1 MSRGEAGT
9 GPSLWCVPGRYRTLV
24 PSPRQRYAP
33 PGPRVCQ
40 QWPPPQTQQPPLA
53 LKHSDFVRSR
63 EEKSF
68 TKDNKRQ
75 KSKRQEKINTK
86 ERKKSGLNGA
96 ECWTYVLHWNH
107 PAAGP
112 EAVRRHSDWC
122 KSLGWAGL
130 SVCSKPSGSYSE
142 QQMTVTS
149 LVPWSPGVQIIKS
162 MNYERAWVIFM
173 FQFPRIVYYQL
184 ATSEN
189 SCIKVLK

>member
-1 MSRGEAGT
+1 MRPWKISNTGTITSSKVRTSWSESMPATTSSTNSTTSSGSETQWLCKKPRRKKLYQRQQETKKQEAGKNKYK
-9 GPSLWCVPGRYRTLV
+9 R
-24 PSPRQRYAP
+24 
-33 PGPRVCQ
+33 
-40 QWPPPQTQQPPLA
+40 
-53 LKHSDFVRSR
+53 KEKVRP
-63 EEKSF
+63 
-68 TKDNKRQ
+68 KR
-75 KSKRQEKINTK
+75 
-86 ERKKSGLNGA
+86 A

-122 KSLGWAGL
+122 RSLGWAGL

-162 MNYERAWVIFM
+162 RNYERAWVIFM